1 MTEFFHRYRY
11 AVYLETPQ
19 IQRFT
24 LDPMDKVFLTGLS
37 VDTIVGIYPEE
48 RDKKQ
53 PIIIDLDLATDIGS
67 AAQSGNIEHALD
79 YHALSLALVEF
90 IEKSRYGLIEA
101 MAEDIASL
109 ILTQY
114 KVPWLKLTLH
124 KPQDLSNSK
133 DVGLIIERGRWV
145 SS

>member
-1 MTEFFHRYRY
+1 
-11 AVYLETPQ
+11 
-19 IQRFT
+19 
-24 LDPMDKVFLTGLS
+24 MDKVFLNGLK

-48 RDKKQ
+48 RVKKQ
-53 PIIIDLDLATDIGS
+53 PIVIDLELAFDIRAAAASGDIGD
-67 AAQSGNIEHALD
+67 ALD

-114 KVPWLKLTLH
+114 PVSWLKLTLH
-124 KPQDLSNSK
+124 KPEALSHSD
-133 DVGLIIERGRWV
+133 DVGLIIERGTQ
-145 SS
+145 SG